1 MKATAEYGRDDVDSI
16 CKEVEGKSE
25 EEVSYMY
32 TQGKKKII
40 IEKTQQQMI
49 VCIYCIAGERVC

>member
-25 EEVSYMY
+25 EEVSYVY
-32 TQGKKKII
+32 TQGKKKLLKKHSSKI
-40 IEKTQQQMI
+40 MI
-49 VCIYCIAGERVC
+49 VCIYFVSGERVC